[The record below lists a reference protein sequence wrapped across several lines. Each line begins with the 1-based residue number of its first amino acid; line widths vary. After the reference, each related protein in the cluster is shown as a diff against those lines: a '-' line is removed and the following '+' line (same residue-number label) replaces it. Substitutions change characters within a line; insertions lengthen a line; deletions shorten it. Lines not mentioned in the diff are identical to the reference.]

1 MYWVCGIRSA
11 DTQTQYTQRR
21 SPRVLI
27 CERSEQP
34 PPPAR
39 ASERSE
45 SIGLMCIYKGE
56 NATFAESSDSPARAG
71 TRSENSGCVSVR
83 VSVASG
89 ALFLRGERQGRQL
102 Q

>member
-1 MYWVCGIRSA
+1 V
-11 DTQTQYTQRR
+11 TVLNNRR
-21 SPRVLI
+21 VHSTTF

-56 NATFAESSDSPARAG
+56 NATFAERSDSPARG
-71 TRSENSGCVSVR
+71 RTRSENSGCLSD
-83 VSVASG
+83 ASG
-89 ALFLRGERQGRQL
+89 ALFLRGER
-102 Q
+102 